1 LSLLLPL
8 GPADSDGPPVP
19 RSSASAS
26 ELSRMRAMEAAAEG
40 DPFSRH
46 MARNLVV
53 SNPLLDAAASIGLFS
68 PFGSQVAPRS
78 SASVDPATQAAA
90 IAQMTDMGLPKEW
103 CEVALRRCRY
113 NVELAINMCFENG
126 GDMSQIV
133 AEDAVMQA
141 AQAARREAESASG
154 RWHRSSREEG
164 AGDGSEGTG
173 REVSVI

>member
-1 LSLLLPL
+1 
-8 GPADSDGPPVP
+8 
-19 RSSASAS
+19 
-26 ELSRMRAMEAAAEG
+26 
-40 DPFSRH
+40 
-46 MARNLVV
+46 
-53 SNPLLDAAASIGLFS
+53 
-68 PFGSQVAPRS
+68 
-78 SASVDPATQAAA
+78 
-90 IAQMTDMGLPKEW
+90 MTDMGLPREW

>member
-1 LSLLLPL
+1 
-8 GPADSDGPPVP
+8 
-19 RSSASAS
+19 
-26 ELSRMRAMEAAAEG
+26 MEAATEG

-90 IAQMTDMGLPKEW
+90 IAQMTDMGLPREW

-133 AEDAVMQA
+133 AEDVVMQA
-141 AQAARREAESASG
+141 AQAARREAEFASG
-154 RWHRSSREEG
+154 RYHEG
-164 AGDGSEGTG
+164 AGDGSEGMG